1 MDGGG
6 SIIAVISVDSKAERT
21 RAEEEDDDDETT
33 RQRTE
38 IELSE

>member
-6 SIIAVISVDSKAERT
+6 SIIAVISVDSKAKRT
-21 RAEEEDDDDETT
+21 RAEEEDDDETT
-33 RQRTE
+33 RERTE